1 MKPRTWISALA
12 TCALI
17 GGFVYAAMA
26 GRWDQRRSEPLAPP
40 PIAVASASSDKSPSS
55 VSTAMT
61 LSTDPVFTLH
71 VGDPYSKAVALYGE
85 VEHQKNG
92 YRSWSLKELTLT
104 AVVDENSIIRH
115 LWVVNRPGQVLC
127 TPEGFCLGRDDVDT
141 FVRKARGSG
150 LRFEEQMATG
160 EGMTVLDESRDRSIS
175 GDREEKV
182 QYSWTIDEGEVI
194 DGKPFEGVSEE
205 QLSDRIFLHVPMK
218 SYSLDSTDPKY
229 RDRPPAPGSENE
241 DGGD

>member
-1 MKPRTWISALA
+1 MKPRTWIFALPI
-12 TCALI
+12 CVLI
-17 GGFVYAAMA
+17 GGVVYAAMD
-26 GRWDQRRSEPLAPP
+26 GRWNPRRSEPLVSP
-40 PIAVASASSDKSPSS
+40 PIAFASAPSDKSPAS
-55 VSTAMT
+55 VSAAMA

-71 VGDPYSKAVALYGE
+71 IGDPYSKAVALYGE

-104 AVVDENSIIRH
+104 VVVDENSIIRH
-115 LWVVNRPGQVLC
+115 LWVMNRPGYVLC
-127 TPEGFCLGRDDVDT
+127 TPEGFCLGRDDFQT
-141 FVRKARGSG
+141 FTRKASGSG

-160 EGMTVLDESRDRSIS
+160 EGMTVLDESRDRSFS
-175 GDREEKV
+175 DDREEKV
-182 QYSWTIDEGEVI
+182 QYSWSIDEGEVI
-194 DGKPFEGVSEE
+194 NGKPFEGVSEE

-229 RDRPPAPGSENE
+229 RDRPPGPGSENE